1 MVKSYKEWQKFI
13 ENRLEQRK
21 KAVRRAT
28 YELSCPYCGSTDVE
42 DYPEEDRMEGLA
54 MYWATGFPQA
64 TMRMR
69 YSYRCNDC
77 GYEW

>member
-1 MVKSYKEWQKFI
+1 MVKSYRELQKI
-13 ENRLEQRK
+13 IRERIEENRRMRQ
-21 KAVRRAT
+21 AVSGLR
-28 YELSCPYCGSTDVE
+28 CPHCGSTNVE